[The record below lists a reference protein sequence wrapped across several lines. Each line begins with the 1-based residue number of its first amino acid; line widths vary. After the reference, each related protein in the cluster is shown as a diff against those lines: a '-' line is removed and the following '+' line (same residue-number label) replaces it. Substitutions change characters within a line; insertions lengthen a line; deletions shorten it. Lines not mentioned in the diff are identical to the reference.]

1 MWVDCK
7 ECVYFENCNEKETR
21 DGCYF
26 GMAEKEAEEE
36 FLRFMENH
44 NK

>member
-1 MWVDCK
+1 MWTSCK
-7 ECVYFENCNEKETR
+7 ECIYFDECNEKENR

-26 GMAEKEAEEE
+26 GMTEKEAEEE